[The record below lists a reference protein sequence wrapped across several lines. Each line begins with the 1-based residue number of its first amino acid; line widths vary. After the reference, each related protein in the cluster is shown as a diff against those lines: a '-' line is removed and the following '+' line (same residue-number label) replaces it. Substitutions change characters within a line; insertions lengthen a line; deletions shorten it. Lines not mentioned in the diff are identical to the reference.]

1 MVIIILFF
9 TYYNLQMASFAKIR
23 EIEEQNR
30 RLEELNS
37 RPSIESRLEQLRKDE
52 DELHR
57 LNRDLEQRMNAN
69 SGNHRLVKELREEL
83 RENHDILE
91 RIDMLLEHLE
101 DSITNPIPTID
112 GVFECLQD
120 TIDNLLQFLPQILDS
135 IRSIVLDSSQEFD
148 IPEGLMNKISHYPS
162 ELSKLVGMLFKHKYK
177 NCDYDEY
184 ENDDDDDDDDDSGIF
199 RKPNPVLEAIK
210 KLKEQESEQ
219 RMNDIL
225 SLLEPIFFREGISP
239 NYLSDINIFLTLV
252 ITNCD
257 KSGLI
262 LNSREVSEDLI
273 STFLSD
279 RECEFPQNLLELDFH
294 IFFFKALRH
303 PRIVKYL
310 EENVIPERNE
320 LPKYFLKLESFLG
333 NVQADY
339 IHMKHFQEIVEHLN
353 GISNT
358 FGL

>member
-1 MVIIILFF
+1 
-9 TYYNLQMASFAKIR
+9 MASLATIR
-23 EIEEQNR
+23 TIEKEKE
-30 RLEELNS
+30 RLEKLNS
-37 RPSIESRLEQLRKDE
+37 QPSIESRLEQLRKDE
-52 DELHR
+52 HDLYK
-57 LNRDLEQRMNAN
+57 LNRELEQRMNEN

-83 RENHDILE
+83 RENHDILDH
-91 RIDMLLEHLE
+91 IDITCHNLKE
-101 DSITNPIPTID
+101 SITNPNPTID
-112 GVFECLQD
+112 GVFQCLHD
-120 TIDNLLQFLPQILDS
+120 TIDNLLQFVPQILDS
-135 IRSIVLDSSQEFD
+135 IRSIALDSSQEFF
-148 IPEGLMNKISHYPS
+148 IPEGLMNKISHYPP

-177 NCDYDEY
+177 NCDYDQY
-184 ENDDDDDDDDDSGIF
+184 ENDDEDDDDDDSGIF
-199 RKPNPVLEAIK
+199 RKPNPVLDAKK

-219 RMNDIL
+219 RMNYIL

-239 NYLSDINIFLTLV
+239 NYLSNINIFLTIV

-257 KSGLI
+257 KSGII
-262 LNSREVSEDLI
+262 LNSQGVSVDLI

-279 RECEFPQNLLELDFH
+279 SECEFPQNLLKLYFH

-310 EENVIPERNE
+310 EENGIPERNE

-339 IHMKHFQEIVEHLN
+339 IHMKHFQEIVEYLN
-353 GISNT
+353 KISNT

>member
-1 MVIIILFF
+1 
-9 TYYNLQMASFAKIR
+9 MASLAKIR

-37 RPSIESRLEQLRKDE
+37 RPSIESRLEQLRIEELKLHKSDIELEKRKKD
-52 DELHR
+52 
-57 LNRDLEQRMNAN
+57 N
-69 SGNHRLVKELREEL
+69 SGNHRLVEEIDRELAKNREIFEDIDREYHNLKE
-83 RENHDILE
+83 
-91 RIDMLLEHLE
+91 
-101 DSITNPIPTID
+101 SITNPNPTID

-148 IPEGLMNKISHYPS
+148 IPEGLMNKISHYPP

-177 NCDYDEY
+177 NCDYDQY
-184 ENDDDDDDDDDSGIF
+184 ENDDEDDDDDDSGIF
-199 RKPNPVLEAIK
+199 RKPNPVLDAKK

-219 RMNDIL
+219 RMNYIL
-225 SLLEPIFFREGISP
+225 SLLEPIFFREGISS
-239 NYLSDINIFLTLV
+239 NYLSDINIFLILV
-252 ITNCD
+252 IMNCD
-257 KSGLI
+257 KSGII

-279 RECEFPQNLLELDFH
+279 CECEFPQNLLLELDFH

-310 EENVIPERNE
+310 EENGIPERNE

-339 IHMKHFQEIVEHLN
+339 IHMKHFQEIVEYLN
-353 GISNT
+353 KISNT